1 MYEKTFNEEVY
12 LRLKFEE
19 KINQAY
25 TCYEDLK
32 AKYDAMKEELGYNRV
47 TIAGQSMNHRQ
58 IKDNLEMQ
66 LARN

>member
-1 MYEKTFNEEVY
+1 MYELTFNDQVN

-32 AKYDAMKEELGYNRV
+32 AKYEDMKEELGYNRV
-47 TIAGQSMNHRQ
+47 TIAGQNMNHR
-58 IKDNLEMQ
+58 
-66 LARN
+66 